1 LVPVSRAALLTIALS
16 LAAVAQTFD
25 AASIRLNNSGKNGGS
40 IVGGGGAAGR
50 LTFDNI
56 SLRDCITFAYG
67 IPYGREYELSGPGW
81 LADEM
86 FDIAATFRPGTLRPA
101 IQAMTQRMLADRFGL
116 QVHYETKD
124 LQTYVLTVAKG
135 GPKLKPHTSAEEN
148 AFIYSEER
156 VVFRAFGMGGLAD
169 RLSSPLFRLDRPVID
184 HTDLKGSY
192 DFTLNWSARDP
203 TGPSLFTVIEEQLG
217 LRLATEKVPARILIV
232 DNVNREPTPN

>member
-1 LVPVSRAALLTIALS
+1 MLLAIVCAFAAAG
-16 LAAVAQTFD
+16 QTFD
-25 AASIRLNNSGKNGGS
+25 AASIHADNSGKRGGS
-40 IVGGGGAAGR
+40 IVGGGGGAGR

-56 SLRDCITFAYG
+56 SLRNCITFAYG
-67 IPYGREYELSGPGW
+67 IPDGREYELSGPDW

-86 FDIAATFRPGTLRPA
+86 FDIVATFRPGTLRPA

-116 QVHYETKD
+116 QVHYETKE

-156 VVFRAFGMGGLAD
+156 VVFRAFGMAGLAD
-169 RLSSPLFRLDRPVID
+169 RLSSPFFHLDRPVID
-184 HTDLKGSY
+184 HTDLKGSF
-192 DFTLNWSARDP
+192 DFTLNWSAKDP
-203 TGPSLFTVIEEQLG
+203 IGPSLFTAIEEQLG

-232 DNVNREPTPN
+232 DNVNREPTAN